1 MKLRIIYTF
10 FALLLGAFMFFGN
23 ADGRAASQ
31 GQGNTGAPGDET
43 LGTGVLRTCQTCH
56 NNGSFAV
63 TPEFTITDGSGAVV
77 STTYVPGVTY
87 DVKMVINTTPAAAAY
102 GFQAVALAAPVDVDG
117 ASINT
122 WNALSANTQVAV
134 AQNGRQYAEQAS
146 ASTANEFD
154 MEWTA
159 PVAGTGDVTFY
170 YCGNAVNLMSGTNG
184 DNALCGKVTLNE
196 EGSMSS
202 INAPDAKVALDI
214 FPNPVGDVMHL
225 KTTTEQAGIYNAV
238 IFDQTGKAVLTR
250 DMDIPTGERV
260 NFLEVSNLS
269 AGFYNLVLTDENG
282 DAVSKKIIKN

>member
-10 FALLLGAFMFFGN
+10 FALSLGAFIFFGN

-31 GQGNTGAPGDET
+31 GQGNTGAPGDEL

-56 NNGSFAV
+56 NNGSFVV
-63 TPEFTITDGSGAVV
+63 TPEFLMTDGSGTAVT
-77 STTYVPGVTY
+77 TTYTPGVTY
-87 DVKMVINTTPAAAAY
+87 NIKMAVNSMPAAASY
-102 GFQAVALAAPVDVDG
+102 GFQAVALAAALDVNG
-117 ASINT
+117 PSVNT
-122 WNALSANTQVAV
+122 WTAVSTNAQVAT

-146 ASTANEFD
+146 ASTSSEFE
-154 MEWTA
+154 MTWVA

-184 DNALCGKVTLNE
+184 DNAICGKITLNE
-196 EGSMSS
+196 DGTMSS

-225 KTTTEQAGIYNAV
+225 RTTTEQAGIYSAV

-250 DMDIPTGERV
+250 DMDIPTGEKV
-260 NFLEVSNLS
+260 NFLEMSNLS

-282 DAVSKKIIKN
+282 DAVSKKIIKQ

>member
-10 FALLLGAFMFFGN
+10 FALSLGAFVFFGN

-31 GQGNTGAPGDET
+31 GQGNTGAPGDEL

-56 NNGSFAV
+56 NNGSFVV
-63 TPEFTITDGSGAVV
+63 TPEFLMTDGSGAAVT
-77 STTYVPGVTY
+77 TTYTPGVTY
-87 DVKMVINTTPAAAAY
+87 NIKMTVNSMPAAASY
-102 GFQAVALAAPVDVDG
+102 GFQAVALAGALDVNG
-117 ASINT
+117 PSVNT
-122 WNALSANTQVAV
+122 WTAVSGNAQVAT

-146 ASTANEFD
+146 ASTNAEFE
-154 MEWTA
+154 MTWVA
-159 PVAGTGDVTFY
+159 PAVGTGDVSFY

-184 DNALCGKVTLNE
+184 DNAICGKMTLTE
-196 EGSMSS
+196 DGMMSS

-225 KTTTEQAGIYNAV
+225 RTTTEQAGIYSAV

-250 DMDIPTGERV
+250 DMDIPTGEKV

-282 DAVSKKIIKN
+282 DAVSKKIIKQ

>member
-10 FALLLGAFMFFGN
+10 FALSLGAFIFFGN

-31 GQGNTGAPGDET
+31 GQGNTGAPGDEI

-56 NNGSFAV
+56 NNGGFAV
-63 TPEFTITDGSGAVV
+63 TPEFTITDPSGAAVAG
-77 STTYVPGVTY
+77 TYVPGTTY
-87 DVKMVINTTPAAAAY
+87 SVKMAVNATPAAAAY
-102 GFQAVALAAPVDVDG
+102 GFQAVALAGAEDVDG
-117 ASINT
+117 PSINT
-122 WNALSANTQVAV
+122 WTAVSSNAQAAV
-134 AQNGRQYAEQAS
+134 AQNGRQYAEQAN

-154 MEWTA
+154 MEWVA

-184 DNALCGKVTLNE
+184 DNAICGKITLNE
-196 EGSMSS
+196 DGSSS

-225 KTTTEQAGIYNAV
+225 RTTTEQSGIYSAV
-238 IFDQTGKAVLTR
+238 IFDQTGRAVLTR

-269 AGFYNLVLTDENG
+269 AGYYNFVLTDENG
-282 DAVSKKIIKN
+282 DAVSKKIIKQ